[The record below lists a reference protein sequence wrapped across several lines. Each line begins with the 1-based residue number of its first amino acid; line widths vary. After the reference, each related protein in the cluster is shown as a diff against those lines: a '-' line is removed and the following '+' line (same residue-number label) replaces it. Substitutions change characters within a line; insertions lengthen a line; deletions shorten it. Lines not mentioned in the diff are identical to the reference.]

1 MTREYS
7 DYILSPDLTETA
19 VQDAIPTE
27 SYGNFGLVAAASAV
41 PATAVAAAE
50 VLGDEHPV
58 PDDKEQRDD
67 ADDDPSDG
75 QPVAA
80 FAGLVD
86 RAPGPRPAPP
96 SLAGMTE
103 APPSLAG
110 MKERAGNGQR
120 AAA

>member
-1 MTREYS
+1 
-7 DYILSPDLTETA
+7 
-19 VQDAIPTE
+19 
-27 SYGNFGLVAAASAV
+27 
-41 PATAVAAAE
+41 VAAAE

-86 RAPGPRPAPP
+86 RAPGPARRR
-96 SLAGMTE
+96 LAWPE
-103 APPSLAG
+103 
-110 MKERAGNGQR
+110 
-120 AAA
+120 